1 MLLRRMFV
9 GVLRL
14 HLTIVD
20 ARSLKDKRR
29 VVRSLKDRLTTK
41 LRVSVAEVGELE
53 SPKHAWL
60 GVAVVSNEAAHADSV
75 LEEAAAMASTL
86 PDAVLCDRATEIVP
100 FGRGGTGVRGGIEDA
115 LRRGTPETG
124 LPLGGDELGSEDDDD
139 DRW

>member
-1 MLLRRMFV
+1 MFV

-29 VVRSLKDRLTTK
+29 VVRSLKDRLASK

-53 SPKHAWL
+53 HPRHAWL
-60 GVAVVSNEAAHADSV
+60 GVACVSNEAAHCDSV
-75 LEEAAAMASTL
+75 LEEAASLASLL

-100 FGRGGTGVRGGIEDA
+100 FGRGGSGVRGGIEQA
-115 LRRGTPETG
+115 LSRDGSGEDFG
-124 LPLGGDELGSEDDDD
+124 LDFEEDDDD
-139 DRW
+139 G